1 MDVKMEYNGPAMNG
15 IDGNVKVEP
24 PSAAAS
30 PAPQSDD
37 DIYEDAGD
45 LDFSHAVQGLY
56 LTRIPKY
63 LWESWSTL
71 DDDEEIRLG
80 TMRVEGGLEDVKRM
94 SLFLSPQI
102 ATQKNI
108 PKEYNMNLANR
119 KSGNTFIFSEKDLH
133 GYAARS
139 KTGMPNKP
147 AGGSYPSR
155 APNSA
160 FQHRQGQN
168 PQQREPGKRWQP
180 YRRTIPKQTA
190 LTGQVQ
196 TEVNCFPV
204 ENADYKRV
212 MDARAK
218 QALLRPRR
226 ETKMVDRQ
234 PTGNVHA
241 ITGLRQRNAFESGFT
256 TTAKR
261 TAGKAH
267 HLKAARI
274 PKNELKDLIFG
285 CFRRYSYWAIRN
297 MRKALDQPE
306 SYLKEV
312 LEEVAVMARSGQYTN
327 LWQLRPEYKESSYDD
342 VNPEIAPEG
351 DAGASEDEDE
361 NVKMEDIST
370 SNITL
375 ERPDLAEPD
384 LPKRFK
390 YHWIA
395 MSEDQEL
402 LARIGQLAG
411 HINLH
416 KTQPF
421 SSQTTAHEQ
430 PSPRPSGSSVSRGNT
445 AWKPSRPAPYQIAP
459 GRGRGV
465 YRPYSRNRSL
475 VVNSGTAHP
484 SSPRNLESPVSFS
497 INEPLQTAPSYVTTT
512 GRHKQYIN
520 ASVLAKVTEQRKR
533 AIEESQQHTAQKHD
547 QWERQRMHQYVAA
560 LDAEQHESIALGSPY
575 TSGKTHEIKI
585 DGLRFQVLKGGS
597 KLVRVFGPT
606 DTSRSTPKRANVQG
620 VTFVRSKQGNLYRS
634 GVVRASK
641 TTDKAKKNSSLC
653 KSFTKTGSCRKRKC
667 DLPHVDRAGQIRKH
681 AAKSADAGSTAETSN
696 ANDSDLSSDED
707 DLADTDGD
715 DIDSDDRDDEIVVG
729 VNDTGHQELAQQD
742 DFVQLL
748 GES

>member
-1 MDVKMEYNGPAMNG
+1 MEYNGPAMNG
-15 IDGNVKVEP
+15 IDGNVKVQP

-71 DDDEEIRLG
+71 DDDEEIRIG
-80 TMRVEGGLEDVKRM
+80 TVRVEGGLEDVKRM

-119 KSGNTFIFSEKDLH
+119 KSSNTFIFSEKDLH

-139 KTGMPNKP
+139 KTSMPNKP

-168 PQQREPGKRWQP
+168 PPQREPGKRWQP

-361 NVKMEDIST
+361 NVKMEDVI
-370 SNITL
+370 
-375 ERPDLAEPD
+375 
-384 LPKRFK
+384 
-390 YHWIA
+390 
-395 MSEDQEL
+395 
-402 LARIGQLAG
+402 
-411 HINLH
+411 
-416 KTQPF
+416 
-421 SSQTTAHEQ
+421 
-430 PSPRPSGSSVSRGNT
+430 
-445 AWKPSRPAPYQIAP
+445 
-459 GRGRGV
+459 
-465 YRPYSRNRSL
+465 
-475 VVNSGTAHP
+475 
-484 SSPRNLESPVSFS
+484 
-497 INEPLQTAPSYVTTT
+497 
-512 GRHKQYIN
+512 
-520 ASVLAKVTEQRKR
+520 
-533 AIEESQQHTAQKHD
+533 
-547 QWERQRMHQYVAA
+547 
-560 LDAEQHESIALGSPY
+560 
-575 TSGKTHEIKI
+575 
-585 DGLRFQVLKGGS
+585 
-597 KLVRVFGPT
+597 
-606 DTSRSTPKRANVQG
+606 
-620 VTFVRSKQGNLYRS
+620 
-634 GVVRASK
+634 
-641 TTDKAKKNSSLC
+641 
-653 KSFTKTGSCRKRKC
+653 
-667 DLPHVDRAGQIRKH
+667 
-681 AAKSADAGSTAETSN
+681 
-696 ANDSDLSSDED
+696 
-707 DLADTDGD
+707 
-715 DIDSDDRDDEIVVG
+715 
-729 VNDTGHQELAQQD
+729 
-742 DFVQLL
+742 
-748 GES
+748 